1 MLVPQYPQLL
11 SPFRGH
17 RAAPLIIFIPKTAV
31 MAKRY
36 DYYLLESSDKEEFY
50 AGVDNLLMDGWELH
64 GHLVAFP
71 ESTVDGKVETVRYI
85 QAFVKAA
92 GERRSTGF
100 NMGR

>member
-1 MLVPQYPQLL
+1 
-11 SPFRGH
+11 
-17 RAAPLIIFIPKTAV
+17 

-36 DYYLLESSDKEEFY
+36 DYYLLEANDREEFY
-50 AGVDNLLMDGWELH
+50 AEVDNLLIDGWELH
-64 GHLVAFP
+64 GQLVAFP
-71 ESTVDGKVETVRYI
+71 ESTVDGRVESVRYI

>member
-1 MLVPQYPQLL
+1 
-11 SPFRGH
+11 
-17 RAAPLIIFIPKTAV
+17 

-36 DYYLLESSDKEEFY
+36 DYYLLEASDREAFFSE
-50 AGVDNLLMDGWELH
+50 VDDLLTDGWELH
-64 GHLVAFP
+64 GQLVAFP
-71 ESTVDGKVETVRYI
+71 ESTVEGRVETIRYI

>member
-1 MLVPQYPQLL
+1 
-11 SPFRGH
+11 
-17 RAAPLIIFIPKTAV
+17 

-36 DYYLLESSDKEEFY
+36 DYYLLESSDREAFDAE
-50 AGVDNLLMDGWELH
+50 VDSLLTDGWELH
-64 GHLVAFP
+64 GQLVAFP
-71 ESTVDGKVETVRYI
+71 ENTVAGRVETVRYI